1 MHDVLVIGAGHAGC
15 EAAAAASRRGAR
27 AALLTFRADDVGQM
41 SCNPSIGGV
50 GKGHLVRELDVFDG
64 LMARAA
70 DRAAIHRRMLNRSKG
85 PAVWG
90 PRVQADRKL
99 YRSAVQQLLKES
111 GVELITAEA
120 LRLVVRNDRAAGVE
134 TNAGTLPAGAVV
146 IATGTF
152 LDARMFVGEQVIE
165 GGRRGER
172 ASFALAGQIRDIGLG
187 QGRLKTGTPPRLDG
201 RTIDWSRLE
210 EQPSDAPAW
219 TMSALD
225 DQIRRPQLRCAIAR
239 TNRWTHGIIETNFGR
254 SPLFAGAIE
263 GRGPRYCPSIED
275 KVKRFCDRETHQI
288 FLEPEGLDDPLVYP
302 NGISTS
308 LPRDV
313 QEAFVHTIEGLER
326 VEIVRPGYAVEYE
339 FVDPRR
345 LNQSLE
351 VRELP
356 GLFLAGQINGT
367 TGYEEAAAQGLA
379 AGLNAAAA
387 ALDLE
392 EVRFDRRTSYIGV
405 MIDDLTLQGVSE
417 PYRMMT
423 ARAEHR
429 LGLRADNATTRLG
442 DAALAACCVSERRR
456 RRIDDH
462 LERRACAEWAHTD
475 EGRAD
480 ALYRPYVER
489 QQREWEAVQR
499 DSRIWIPTEL
509 DYAAVPG
516 LSNEMVERLAV
527 ARPETLDQASR
538 VPGVTPAAL
547 SALYVAAKS
556 PRRCMI
562 ERLEQVAGRSVSRET
577 IEKLEGYV
585 ALLAAENAR
594 QNLVS
599 AATLEQVWER
609 HILDSAQLVQFEPDA
624 GASWVDVGSGAG
636 LPGLVIACLVAG
648 PITLVEPRHLRAE
661 FLHKVCESLNL
672 RANVVCAK
680 AERVEGNFDAIT
692 ARAVAPLAAL
702 LEISAHLSTR
712 NTVWA
717 LPKGRSAGAEL
728 AEARCT
734 WQGSFHLE
742 ASVTD
747 PRSFIV
753 VGTGVR
759 ARKS

>member
-1 MHDVLVIGAGHAGC
+1 MYDVLVIGAGHAGC
-15 EAAAAASRRGAR
+15 EAAAAAARRGAR
-27 AALLTFRADDVGQM
+27 VGLLTFRAEDVGQM

-70 DRAAIHRRMLNRSKG
+70 DQAAIHRRMLNRSKG

-99 YRSAVQQLLKES
+99 YRSAIQQLLREN

-120 LRLVVRNDRAAGVE
+120 QQLRVRNGRVTAVE
-134 TNAGTLPAGAVV
+134 SNAGTLPARAVV
-146 IATGTF
+146 VATGTF
-152 LDARMFVGEQVIE
+152 LDARMFVGAQVIA

-172 ASFALAGQIRDIGLG
+172 ASLALAEQIRDIGLG

-210 EQPSDAPAW
+210 EQPSDVDSW
-219 TMSALD
+219 TMSAVD
-225 DQIRRPQLRCAIAR
+225 DRVPRPQLRCAVAR
-239 TNRWTHGIIETNFGR
+239 TNRLTHEIIGANFHR

-275 KVKRFCDRETHQI
+275 KVKRFSDRDAHQL
-288 FLEPEGLDDPLVYP
+288 FLEPEGFDDALVYP

-308 LPRDV
+308 LPCDV
-313 QEAFVHTIEGLER
+313 QEAFVRTIEGLER
-326 VEIVRPGYAVEYE
+326 AEIVRPGYAVEYE

-351 VRELP
+351 ARDLP

-392 EVRFDRRTSYIGV
+392 QVRFDRRTSYIGV

-423 ARAEHR
+423 ARAEYR
-429 LGLRADNATTRLG
+429 LSLRADNAVTRLG
-442 DAALAACCVSERRR
+442 QASLAARCVSGRRR
-456 RRIDDH
+456 RHIEDH
-462 LERRACAEWAHTD
+462 FERRGRAEFTD
-475 EGRAD
+475 SVEGRAD

-489 QQREWEAVQR
+489 QQREWDVVKR
-499 DSRIWIPTEL
+499 DLCIWIPAEL

-516 LSNEMVERLAV
+516 LSNEMVERLAI

-547 SALYVAAKS
+547 SALYVAAN
-556 PRRCMI
+556 RR
-562 ERLEQVAGRSVSRET
+562 
-577 IEKLEGYV
+577 
-585 ALLAAENAR
+585 AAA
-594 QNLVS
+594 
-599 AATLEQVWER
+599 
-609 HILDSAQLVQFEPDA
+609 
-624 GASWVDVGSGAG
+624 
-636 LPGLVIACLVAG
+636 
-648 PITLVEPRHLRAE
+648 
-661 FLHKVCESLNL
+661 
-672 RANVVCAK
+672 
-680 AERVEGNFDAIT
+680 
-692 ARAVAPLAAL
+692 
-702 LEISAHLSTR
+702 
-712 NTVWA
+712 
-717 LPKGRSAGAEL
+717 
-728 AEARCT
+728 
-734 WQGSFHLE
+734 
-742 ASVTD
+742 
-747 PRSFIV
+747 
-753 VGTGVR
+753 
-759 ARKS
+759 